1 MNGFTYQEM
10 REMNFKTSKN
20 LWKSCLNTVER
31 KKGKYSK
38 LLKIFVLFII
48 QLFKKKCIHC
58 VSKKILSTKT
68 LIFEIF

>member
-20 LWKSCLNTVER
+20 LWKSCLNKEER

-38 LLKIFVLFII
+38 LLKICVLFII
-48 QLFKKKCIHC
+48 QLF
-58 VSKKILSTKT
+58 
-68 LIFEIF
+68 